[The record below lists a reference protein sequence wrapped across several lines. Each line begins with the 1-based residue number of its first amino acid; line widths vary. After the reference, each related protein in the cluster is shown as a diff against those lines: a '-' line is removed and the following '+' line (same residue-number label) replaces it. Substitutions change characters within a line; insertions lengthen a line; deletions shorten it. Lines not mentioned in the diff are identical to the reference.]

1 MRFRFIAV
9 EKANYPVTL
18 MCRIL
23 NASRSGFYAWN
34 KRPESARSCSDRA
47 LVVDIKSAHRASRGN
62 YGSPRVRR
70 ALVAQGHTVGR
81 DRVARLMR
89 ENGLR
94 GKRRRRFRNTT
105 DSNHTYPVAP
115 NVLERQF
122 TTKQPNAAW
131 AGDIT
136 YIWTMEGWLYLAVII
151 DLYSRRVVGWAMSN
165 RIDQSLTLRA
175 LHMAL
180 RAREPGPGL
189 IHHTDRGSQY
199 AANAYQRL
207 LKARGTICSMSRKGD
222 CWDNAVAESFFATLK
237 EELIYR
243 GTWPTRAS
251 AKAAIAQ
258 YIDGFYNVRRR
269 HSTLGFVSP
278 IDFEVLSWEQRLAA

>member
-1 MRFRFIAV
+1 MRFRFIAA

-23 NASRSGFYAWN
+23 NASTSGFYAWS
-34 KRPESARSCSDRA
+34 KRPESARSRSDRA

-89 ENGLR
+89 ENSLR

-105 DSNHTYPVAP
+105 DSNHTHPVAP

-131 AGDIT
+131 VGDIT
-136 YIWTMEGWLYLAVII
+136 YIWPLEGWLYLAVIL
-151 DLYSRRVVGWAMSN
+151 DLYSRRLRDIAVLQG
-165 RIDQSLTLRA
+165 SLPALVSYQPVAKLALPETRHPGAALTRVPMLGGICGGPALPSDAPDRLAEDEPHLRLA
-175 LHMAL
+175 
-180 RAREPGPGL
+180 
-189 IHHTDRGSQY
+189 
-199 AANAYQRL
+199 
-207 LKARGTICSMSRKGD
+207 GTIDDSP
-222 CWDNAVAESFFATLK
+222 DNLSSSTIHSISGQVYLELKVGVTSTDYVFRESL
-237 EELIYR
+237 
-243 GTWPTRAS
+243 
-251 AKAAIAQ
+251 
-258 YIDGFYNVRRR
+258 
-269 HSTLGFVSP
+269 SP
-278 IDFEVLSWEQRLAA
+278 AFNKFKQAG